1 MDKKISFDKLIAAA
15 RQESAPVVNVADAV
29 LKTLSISQ
37 PSEVIS
43 YKPLA
48 WIASASGAIAA
59 CIAATAIIYIRYS
72 ASNSMSDIYQ
82 VISWAGQ

>member
-1 MDKKISFDKLIAAA
+1 MNMKISFDKLIAAA
-15 RQESAPVVNVADAV
+15 RQESAPGVDIAGAV
-29 LKTLSISQ
+29 LNTLSLAQ

-59 CIAATAIIYIRYS
+59 SVAVAAILYMRYS
-72 ASNSMSDIYQ
+72 ATNSMSDIYQ

>member
-1 MDKKISFDKLIAAA
+1 MNNKISLDKLFSTAAK
-15 RQESAPVVNVADAV
+15 ESAPRVDVAGAV
-29 LKTLSISQ
+29 LRTLSLAD
-37 PSEVIS
+37 PGEVIS

-59 CIAATAIIYIRYS
+59 SVAVAAILYIRYS
-72 ASNSMSDIYQ
+72 AANSMSDIYQ